1 MAKVIR
7 YKMDPANPPPLTEAQ
22 KAEIAVLKARSESD
36 VDTSDIPELTEEFWQ
51 RVIVRRM
58 AD

>member
-7 YKMDPANPPPLTEAQ
+7 YKMDPANPPPLTEAK

-51 RVIVRRM
+51 RAIVRRM